1 MQAAFDSS
9 QSWWAVGWKY
19 DNDPSPRENNGSTNL
34 LRYTNGQTQIQ
45 INYTSPLTGDDAI
58 IVSKAQFLNSTGY
71 KLFVDLDGKP
81 SVKLTNTELTN
92 EIFVQAPTN
101 VTDNT
106 IHFIGFG
113 YNGNGTAS
121 GITMNIDGSPVTLSI
136 ITDNLSG
143 SILNNNPL
151 TIGGSSAGTSLLLN
165 ATLDET
171 RIFGSGSLDEDQL
184 DEVAED
190 ELQTTAP
197 INATMSLAGSTFAN
211 ISGEIP
217 TITLIS
223 GFPIPPVGT
232 IDLMNFTATTVNT
245 VTPAGS
251 IDPITGEFT
260 FDRFFNVMGSLSNY
274 TAETTL
280 TNVVGSFPLL
290 SNFDIQ
296 TPVFTFT
303 GDFFFQQARNITFD
317 ILSFNFTSTQ
327 QPFDLTC
334 NLKSELFGNGTTFVF
349 TNVFF
354 IQELFPVDPLL
365 DVVVAC
371 IDPSIPPVDPT
382 APSFGGSNA
391 LLSFVSFG
399 DTTGI
404 GNFLN
409 FTANF
414 GDFFGAGL
422 PFLFIIILA
431 AAFTGRSAPTGII
444 IIGISLGAMWFL
456 GIINQDPIMW
466 GIIIVLIVLGALGGK
481 KFL

>member
-1 MQAAFDSS
+1 MDITKIEIIGTGGESWIWDSS
-9 QSWWAVGWKY
+9 ATVTMEVIGT
-19 DNDPSPRENNGSTNL
+19 NDDKGVTNANYSGSGSTGN
-34 LRYTNGQTQIQ
+34 QV
-45 INYTSPLTGDDAI
+45 
-58 IVSKAQFLNSTGY
+58 IVSKAQTLTDIGY
-71 KLFVDLDGKP
+71 KFFIDSLGRT
-81 SVKLTNTELTN
+81 SVKLTNTDGTN
-92 EIFVQAPTN
+92 EIFVRDT
-101 VTDNT
+101 TSISDNT
-106 IHFIGFG
+106 LHFIGFG

-121 GITMNIDGSPVTLSI
+121 GITMNIDGSAVTPTI
-136 ITDNLSG
+136 IIDSLSG

-151 TIGGSSAGTSLLLN
+151 TIGGTSTGTSFVSG
-165 ATLDET
+165 TLDET
-171 RIFGSGSLDEDQL
+171 RIFGSGTLDDEQL

-190 ELQTTAP
+190 KLSTTAP
-197 INATMSLAGSTFAN
+197 INATMTIDGSTFAN
-211 ISGEIP
+211 ISGELV
-217 TITLIS
+217 TIQLVS
-223 GFPIPPVGT
+223 GFPSPSVGT
-232 IDLMNFTATTVNT
+232 IDLNNFTATQVNN
-245 VTPAGS
+245 VTPTIT
-251 IDPITGEFT
+251 IDPLTGEFI

-274 TAETTL
+274 TADTTL
-280 TNVVGSFPLL
+280 TNTLEAFPLL

-296 TPVFTFT
+296 TPVFTFL
-303 GDFFFQQARNITFD
+303 GDFFFQQARNPTFD

-327 QPFDLTC
+327 QPFDLSC
-334 NLKSELFGNGTTFVF
+334 NLKSELFEDGTTFDF

-354 IQELFPVDPLL
+354 VQALFDVPPQT

-371 IDPSIPPVDPT
+371 IDPSIPPIDPT

-399 DTTGI
+399 GNTGI
-404 GNFLN
+404 GNFLQ
-409 FTANF
+409 FTANY

-456 GIINQDPIMW
+456 GIIEQDPVMW